1 MKNFIPVNEPLFV
14 GNEIKY
20 LTDCIQ
26 TGWVSSDG
34 KFVKKFESKFA
45 KKVNRKYSSAVSSG
59 SAALEL
65 ALSSL
70 DIKKNDEIILPNF
83 TIVSCLLPILRA
95 GAKPILID
103 CNFKD
108 WNCSAEEI
116 IKRITS
122 KTKVIILVHIYGL
135 TADLDKI
142 LKIAKKKNIK
152 IIEDAAEVHGLKY
165 KKKMCGSFGD
175 ISTFSFYAN
184 KSITTGEGGMLL
196 TDDKKIYKEI
206 NRLKNLYFGE
216 GNERFIHNKLGWN
229 YRMSNLQAAV
239 GLAQLENLNLN
250 IRKRRKIGKIYS
262 SGLKELSK
270 FFHLPIKSKPYCNN
284 VYWVYGLVI
293 KKEFKFLASR
303 FMSVLKKKGVGT
315 RPFFFL
321 LN

>member
-45 KKVNRKYSSAVSSG
+45 KKVNRKYSSAVSRG

-142 LKIAKKKNIK
+142 LKIAKKK
-152 IIEDAAEVHGLKY
+152 KY
-165 KKKMCGSFGD
+165 
-175 ISTFSFYAN
+175 
-184 KSITTGEGGMLL
+184 
-196 TDDKKIYKEI
+196 
-206 NRLKNLYFGE
+206 
-216 GNERFIHNKLGWN
+216 
-229 YRMSNLQAAV
+229 
-239 GLAQLENLNLN
+239 
-250 IRKRRKIGKIYS
+250 
-262 SGLKELSK
+262 
-270 FFHLPIKSKPYCNN
+270 
-284 VYWVYGLVI
+284 
-293 KKEFKFLASR
+293 
-303 FMSVLKKKGVGT
+303 
-315 RPFFFL
+315 
-321 LN
+321 